1 MWDRFLYSAY
11 RDATSALNDYLKS
24 SSQDKTALELKVKIL
39 LRTHRYNYAKQVA
52 KTLLMLGGE
61 ESQYLYYYGFALL
74 CSGDFEG
81 AYSTFHRAYSLD
93 PDGSFSF
100 GSLARQAKELNNL
113 KKKGNDLVSQGKAD
127 EAIAEYTKVQFFLF
141 RRKSVTCRVSSFATP
156 KNCSAATS
164 F

>member
-1 MWDRFLYSAY
+1 MWDRSLYSAY

-39 LRTHRYNYAKQVA
+39 LRTRCYNYAKQVA

-100 GSLARQAKELNNL
+100 GSLARQAKDLNNL
-113 KKKGNDLVSQGKAD
+113 KKKGNDLVSQGKTD
-127 EAIAEYTKVQFFLF
+127 EAIAEYTKVCYFHCLE
-141 RRKSVTCRVSSFATP
+141 
-156 KNCSAATS
+156 
-164 F
+164 

>member
-1 MWDRFLYSAY
+1 MWDRSLYSAY

-39 LRTHRYNYAKQVA
+39 LRTRRYNYAKQVA

-113 KKKGNDLVSQGKAD
+113 KKKGNDLVSQGKTD
-127 EAIAEYTKVQFFLF
+127 EAIAEYTKVCYFLCLEG
-141 RRKSVTCRVSSFATP
+141 RA
-156 KNCSAATS
+156 
-164 F
+164 